1 MNRRTS
7 IAASALAGIAAIAM
21 TTTAHAG
28 SGASTEVY
36 SPPVKVSRNVALIQV
51 TEIFNATPVLGWP
64 HVLRPNEIRGL
75 QREAQAAYRLLY
87 PSGPGRSTRCRNLFG
102 APQCAVVNRRG
113 IAVKGIRIR
122 LWEDGSARLR
132 FFNPDMD

>member
-1 MNRRTS
+1 MNTRTV
-7 IAASALAGIAAIAM
+7 IAASLAAITV
-21 TTTAHAG
+21 TTTALAG

-87 PSGPGRSTRCRNLFG
+87 PRGAGRSTRCRNLFG

-113 IAVKGIRIR
+113 IAVKGMRIR